1 MDDSPAGTLQ
11 PWTPP
16 DGAVIELPVDQET
29 MRRLEGQGCI
39 DCGTSEG
46 LSPAGYRYTTD
57 HEGGPLGWPVVAC
70 PEHQGA
76 GR

>member
-1 MDDSPAGTLQ
+1 MSAAPVHPPSPPPLQ
-11 PWTPP
+11 
-16 DGAVIELPVDQET
+16 LPVNQET

-39 DCGTSEG
+39 DCGTPEG
-46 LSPAGYRYTTD
+46 LSPAGYRYTAD
-57 HEGGPLGWPVVAC
+57 HEGGRLGWPVLAC